1 MLDQVCQ
8 LARNAGDAIMQVYD
22 GTKPMDVVSKAD
34 NSPVTAADI
43 AAHTVIMDG
52 LRTLTPDI
60 PVLSEE
66 DPPGWEVRQHWQRY
80 WLVDPLDGTKEFI
93 KRNGEFTVN
102 IALIDHGKPI
112 LGVVY
117 APVMNVMYSVAEGKA
132 WKEECGVRKQIQV
145 RDARPPLVVISRSHA
160 DAELK
165 EYLQQLG
172 EHQTTSIGSS
182 LKFCLVAEGQ
192 AQLYPRFGPTNIWD
206 TAAGHAV
213 AAAAGAHV
221 HDWQLS
227 EEDPP
232 GWEVRQHWQRYWLV
246 DPLDGTKEF
255 IKRNGEFTV
264 NIALIDHGKP
274 ILGVVYAPVMNVMYS
289 VAEGKAWKEECG
301 VRKQIQV
308 RDARPPLVV
317 ISRSHADAELKEYL
331 QQLGEHQ
338 TTSIGSSLKFCLVAE
353 GQAQLYPRFGPTN
366 IWDTAAGHA
375 VAAAA
380 GAHVHDWQG
389 KPLDYT
395 PRESFLNPGFRV
407 SIY

>member
-66 DPPGWEVRQHWQRY
+66 DPPGWEARQHWQRY

-117 APVMNVMYSVAEGKA
+117 APVMNVMYSAAEGKA

-160 DAELK
+160 DSAWRTSDHVHRLFAEILPGGGRTGAAVPAFRAN
-165 EYLQQLG
+165 EYLGYRRWSCCGCGCRSARSRL
-172 EHQTTSIGSS
+172 
-182 LKFCLVAEGQ
+182 
-192 AQLYPRFGPTNIWD
+192 
-206 TAAGHAV
+206 AG
-213 AAAAGAHV
+213 
-221 HDWQLS
+221 
-227 EEDPP
+227 
-232 GWEVRQHWQRYWLV
+232 
-246 DPLDGTKEF
+246 
-255 IKRNGEFTV
+255 
-264 NIALIDHGKP
+264 
-274 ILGVVYAPVMNVMYS
+274 
-289 VAEGKAWKEECG
+289 
-301 VRKQIQV
+301 
-308 RDARPPLVV
+308 
-317 ISRSHADAELKEYL
+317 
-331 QQLGEHQ
+331 
-338 TTSIGSSLKFCLVAE
+338 
-353 GQAQLYPRFGPTN
+353 
-366 IWDTAAGHA
+366 
-375 VAAAA
+375 
-380 GAHVHDWQG
+380 
-389 KPLDYT
+389 
-395 PRESFLNPGFRV
+395 
-407 SIY
+407 

>member
-52 LRTLTPDI
+52 LRTLTPEI

-102 IALIDHGKPI
+102 IALID
-112 LGVVY
+112 
-117 APVMNVMYSVAEGKA
+117 
-132 WKEECGVRKQIQV
+132 
-145 RDARPPLVVISRSHA
+145 
-160 DAELK
+160 
-165 EYLQQLG
+165 
-172 EHQTTSIGSS
+172 
-182 LKFCLVAEGQ
+182 
-192 AQLYPRFGPTNIWD
+192 
-206 TAAGHAV
+206 
-213 AAAAGAHV
+213 
-221 HDWQLS
+221 
-227 EEDPP
+227 
-232 GWEVRQHWQRYWLV
+232 
-246 DPLDGTKEF
+246 
-255 IKRNGEFTV
+255 
-264 NIALIDHGKP
+264 
-274 ILGVVYAPVMNVMYS
+274 
-289 VAEGKAWKEECG
+289 
-301 VRKQIQV
+301 
-308 RDARPPLVV
+308 
-317 ISRSHADAELKEYL
+317 DAELKEYL